1 MLVDNLR
8 EVGLRRN
15 IGALLF
21 ALFVASIA
29 NAAHAQSPDVA
40 ADLLARINHER
51 VTRGLA
57 PYALNALLTT
67 AAQAHAEDVAHTGR
81 YDQNGMAGHIGSD
94 GSTVFDRVARVGYGA
109 YSWGRRLGENWAWYH
124 DVASAMALWMGDAPH
139 RDNILNPFYR
149 EIGIGVAPAPSG
161 GFVYI
166 TDFGAQPNV
175 LPVFIDDGA
184 SATRTLSVTLTLTN
198 EAIAPNG
205 DGAKTIGQATQ
216 VEISNAPNFAS
227 ARWQPFAQNI
237 VWTLSPGSGAKTV
250 YVKYRDAQG
259 RTATANDSI
268 VFVAP
273 ATATPRP
280 TANRTRTPR
289 PTATVMVTGTPTV
302 TPTETATPEWTPTET
317 LAPTSVPDTPTP
329 LASPTPAAADSPVA
343 QSMNSVALGA
353 FGISVMLGVLAIVR
367 YLARRS

>member
-1 MLVDNLR
+1 MR
-8 EVGLRRN
+8 RPFKISVG
-15 IGALLF
+15 
-21 ALFVASIA
+21 ALFVALFVATMA
-29 NAAHAQSPDVA
+29 NAARAQAPNVA
-40 ADLLARINHER
+40 VDLLARINHER
-51 VTRGLA
+51 VARGLA
-57 PYALNALLTT
+57 PYALNAQLTA
-67 AAQAHAEDVAHTGR
+67 AAQAHAEDVARAGR
-81 YDQNGMAGHIGSD
+81 YDQNGLAGHIGSD

-124 DVASAMALWMGDAPH
+124 DVASAMVMWMGDAPH

-184 SATRTLSVTLTLTN
+184 SATRTLSVTLTLTS
-198 EAIAPNG
+198 EAVVPNG

-216 VEISNAPNFAS
+216 VEISNAPNFAG

-237 VWTLSPGSGAKTV
+237 AWTLSSGGGAKTV

-280 TANRTRTPR
+280 TATRTRTPR
-289 PTATVMVTGTPTV
+289 PTATVTATD

-317 LAPTSVPDTPTP
+317 LTPTGVPDTPTP
-329 LASPTPAAADSPVA
+329 LASPTLAATDSPVA

-367 YLARRS
+367 YLARRG